1 MDRSSKF
8 AVAFL
13 AVFALP
19 FCGFG
24 LAAVAKGVSQLVA
37 GGPGQA
43 WMLVAFGLVFSTI
56 GCGLLAATIYG
67 PRKLNDAQRLQQAN
81 PDQPWLWRED
91 WAQGRA
97 KSQTKS
103 EMIRAG
109 IFAVLW
115 NMVSA
120 PILFVV
126 PKEQLEKQPASL
138 IALAFP
144 LIGIALLVWAV
155 RETLRWFEFGKT
167 SFEMASVP
175 CVIGRELRGVIQTHF
190 ARPPSHPVH
199 LKLTCVNRIVTGSG
213 KQQSTQEKIIW
224 CEEKDVAPEEL
235 SPGPRGTSIPV
246 QFHLPVDVQQTDTAS
261 PRNSIHWQL
270 EAEVDVP
277 GVDYEDIFEL
287 PVFRTKDTP
296 STETQTESGS
306 REITPQDFT
315 PSILVRDTPDGR
327 KEFYF
332 PPARNVAFASGLTTF
347 SAIWGGAIWFLIA
360 KRAPFIFPLAFGA
373 FELLMLYGSL
383 QLWLGTSRVT
393 IGSGELQVRSGVLGS
408 GKTLTIPFNEIAKI
422 QTAITA
428 QQGGG
433 SGTPY
438 YDVQLVRTTGIQTT
452 LGKTIR
458 NKHEAES
465 LARQMQNL
473 IFAKS
478 QSMTAAAGR

>member
-8 AVAFL
+8 AVVFL
-13 AVFALP
+13 ALFALP

-24 LAAVAKGVSQLVA
+24 MAATAQGVTQLVS
-37 GGPGQA
+37 GGSSQS
-43 WMLVAFGLVFSTI
+43 WMLVSFGLIFSTI
-56 GCGLLAATIYG
+56 GFGLLAIVVYG
-67 PRKLNDAQRLQQAN
+67 PRKVKEVQRRQEVS

-97 KSQTKS
+97 NSQTKS
-103 EMIRAG
+103 EMIRAW
-109 IFAVLW
+109 IFAILG
-115 NMVSA
+115 NLVSA
-120 PILFVV
+120 PILFFI
-126 PKEQLEKQPASL
+126 PRQQLEEQPASL

-144 LIGIALLVWAV
+144 LIGIALLVWAA

-167 SFEMASVP
+167 SFEMATVP
-175 CVIGRELRGVIQTHF
+175 CVVGRELRGAIQTHF
-190 ARPPSHPVH
+190 VRPPSHPVH
-199 LKLTCVNRIVTGSG
+199 LKLTCVNRIVTGTG
-213 KQQSTQEKIIW
+213 KEQTTQEKIVW
-224 CEEKDVAPEEL
+224 CEEKNVSPQEL
-235 SPGPRGTSIPV
+235 SPGPQGTSIPV
-246 QFHLPVDVQQTDTAS
+246 QFHVPVDAQQTDTTNS
-261 PRNSIHWQL
+261 RNSIHWQL

-296 STETQTESGS
+296 SVETEDATDRTDV
-306 REITPQDFT
+306 PQPDFT
-315 PSILVRDTPDGR
+315 PTIQVRDTLDGR
-327 KEFYF
+327 TEFYF

-347 SAIWGGAIWFLIA
+347 SAIWGGALWFLIA

-383 QLWLGTSRVT
+383 QLWLGTSRV
-393 IGSGELQVRSGVLGS
+393 IVGAGELQVRSGILGS
-408 GKTLTIPFNEIAKI
+408 GRTRTIPFSEISKI

-438 YDVQLVRTTGIQTT
+438 YDLQLVQASGMQIT

-465 LARQMQNL
+465 LTQQMQNL
-473 IFAKS
+473 IFPKS
-478 QSMTAAAGR
+478 RAMTAGSAR

>member
-8 AVAFL
+8 ALAFL

-24 LAAVAKGVSQLVA
+24 LAAVAKGASLLLA
-37 GGPGQA
+37 GGSGQN

-56 GCGLLAATIYG
+56 GFGLLAGAIYG
-67 PRKLNDAQRLQQAN
+67 PRKLKEAQRLQQVN
-81 PDQPWLWRED
+81 PDQPWLWRAD

-97 KSQTKS
+97 NSQTKS
-103 EMIRAG
+103 EMIRAC
-109 IFAVLW
+109 IFAILW
-115 NMVSA
+115 NLIST

-126 PKEQLEKQPASL
+126 PQQQLANQPASL
-138 IALAFP
+138 ILLAFP

-175 CVIGRELRGVIQTHF
+175 CVIGREVRGAIQTHF
-190 ARPPSHPVH
+190 VRPPSHPVH
-199 LKLTCVNRIVTGSG
+199 LKLTCVNHIVTGSG
-213 KQQSTQEKIIW
+213 KEQTTQEKIIW
-224 CEEKDVAPEEL
+224 CEEKDVAPEQL
-235 SPGPRGTSIPV
+235 SPGPLGTSIPV
-246 QFHLPVDVQQTDTAS
+246 QFHLPVDVQQTDTTN

-270 EAEVDVP
+270 EAHIDVP

-287 PVFRTKDTP
+287 PVFRTQDSP
-296 STETQTESGS
+296 STEAET
-306 REITPQDFT
+306 EITGLHATQPDFVPT
-315 PSILVRDTPDGR
+315 ILVRDTPDGR
-327 KEFYF
+327 REFYF

-347 SAIWGGAIWFLIA
+347 SALWGGVLWFLIA
-360 KRAPFIFPLAFGA
+360 KRAPFIFPLVFGA

-383 QLWLGTSRVT
+383 QQWLGTSRVT
-393 IGSGELQVRSGVLGS
+393 MGAGELQVRSGLLGS
-408 GKTLTIPFNEIAKI
+408 GKTQAIPFTEIAKI

-438 YDVQLVRTTGIQTT
+438 YDIQLIRTTGMQVT
-452 LGKTIR
+452 LGKTVC
-458 NKHEAES
+458 NKHEAEA
-465 LARQMQNL
+465 LALQMQSL
-473 IFAKS
+473 ILAKS
-478 QSMTAAAGR
+478 QSMTVASGR

>member
-8 AVAFL
+8 AIVFL
-13 AVFALP
+13 SVFALP

-24 LAAVAKGVSQLVA
+24 LAAAAKGISQLA
-37 GGPGQA
+37 NGGSSQS

-56 GCGLLAATIYG
+56 GFGLLAATVYG
-67 PRKLNDAQRLQQAN
+67 PRKLKEAQRRQEAN

-97 KSQTKS
+97 NSQTKS
-103 EMIRAG
+103 EMIRAC
-109 IFAVLW
+109 IFAILW
-115 NMVSA
+115 NLIST

-126 PKEQLEKQPASL
+126 PHQQLEKQPASL
-138 IALAFP
+138 VALAFP
-144 LIGIALLVWAV
+144 LIGIALLVWAA

-167 SFEMASVP
+167 SFEMVTVP
-175 CVIGRELRGVIQTHF
+175 CVIGRELRGAIQTHF
-190 ARPPSHPVH
+190 VRPPSHPVH
-199 LKLTCVNRIVTGSG
+199 LKLTCVNRIVTGTG
-213 KQQSTQEKIIW
+213 KEQTTQEKIVW
-224 CEEKDVAPEEL
+224 CEEKDVSPQEL
-235 SPGPRGTSIPV
+235 SPGPKGTSIPV
-246 QFHLPVDVQQTDTAS
+246 QFHLPIDVRQTDTTDS
-261 PRNSIHWQL
+261 RNSIYWQL

-296 STETQTESGS
+296 NVETQETSAGAES
-306 REITPQDFT
+306 TQQDFT
-315 PSILVRDTPDGR
+315 PTILVRDTSDGR
-327 KEFYF
+327 TEFYF

-347 SAIWGGAIWFLIA
+347 SAIWGGALWFLIA

-393 IGSGELQVRSGVLGS
+393 IGSGELQVRSGILGS
-408 GKTLTIPFNEIAKI
+408 GRTRTIPFSEIAKI

-438 YDVQLVRTTGIQTT
+438 YDIQLIQTTGIQIA
-452 LGKTIR
+452 LGKTVR

-478 QSMTAAAGR
+478 QTMSAAAGR